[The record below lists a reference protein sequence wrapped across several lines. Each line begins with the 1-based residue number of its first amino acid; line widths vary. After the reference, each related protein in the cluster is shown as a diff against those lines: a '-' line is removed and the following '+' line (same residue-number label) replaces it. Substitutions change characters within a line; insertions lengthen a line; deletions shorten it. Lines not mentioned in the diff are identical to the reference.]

1 MQEQDSNRFNMK
13 IVELCTSS
21 GWGGLELY
29 VLNISQWLQRQGHDC
44 LVVMSPGSLISQRL
58 SEHSLKSA
66 CLRPRFRP
74 WPLIAA
80 KRLAHFLDQHQC
92 DILHVHWTND
102 LLLAVLAKCLSRSK
116 PKLVFIRHMALT
128 RHKRD
133 FYHRF
138 IYRNIDAYLV
148 ITKRLYAEAEQ
159 FLPVAKDRIHLLY
172 HAVGKLEQGGPSHC
186 EAFLAEKGVDKG
198 RFRILLP
205 GRIEHGKGQHI
216 LLEAVH
222 QLQQRG
228 VPVEVALM
236 GHIMDQAYFD
246 HLQQQIQDWGLREHF
261 HYLGFIDKPTTIFNC
276 FDVIV
281 LTTYAETFGLV
292 LIEGMKCGIPVIGS
306 NAGGVPE
313 IIEHGKTGLL
323 YEPGDST
330 ALAACLEQLES
341 DPELCK
347 KLALA
352 GQQFADEVFS
362 EQQHYAK
369 LMQIFTNL
377 TVHSLP

>member
-1 MQEQDSNRFNMK
+1 MK
-13 IVELCTSS
+13 IVELCTSA

-29 VLNISQWLQRQGHDC
+29 ALNISEWLQQQGHDC
-44 LVVMSPGSLISQRL
+44 LVVMSPGSLIAERL
-58 SEHSLKSA
+58 SNSQLKTAS
-66 CLRPRFRP
+66 LRPRFKQL
-74 WPLIAA
+74 PLMAA
-80 KRLAHFLDQHQC
+80 RRLAHILDQHRC
-92 DILHVHWTND
+92 EILHVHWTKD
-102 LLLAVLAKCLSRSK
+102 LLLAVLAKCLSRSR

-138 IYRNIDAYLV
+138 IYQNIDAYLV
-148 ITKRLYAEAEQ
+148 ITKRLYEEAAR
-159 FLPVAKDRIHLLY
+159 FLPLGKDKIHLLY
-172 HAVGKLEQGGPSHC
+172 HGVAELEQADRSYC
-186 EAFLAEKGVDKG
+186 ETFLSDKTIDQG
-198 RFRILLP
+198 RFRVLLP

-222 QLQQRG
+222 RLQQQG
-228 VPVEVALM
+228 LTVEVALM

-246 HLQQQIQDWGLREHF
+246 NLQQKIKAWGLQEHF
-261 HYLGFIDKPTTIFNC
+261 HYLGFIDKPTYIFNC

-292 LIEGMKCGIPVIGS
+292 LIEGMKCGVPVIGS

-323 YEPGDST
+323 YEPGDPVG
-330 ALAACLEQLES
+330 LAACIEQLAANA
-341 DPELCK
+341 DLRIN
-347 KLALA
+347 LARA

-362 EQQHYAK
+362 EQQHYKK
-369 LMQIFTNL
+369 LMQVFTDL
-377 TVHSLP
+377 SGHS